1 VGTSPTVPAATE
13 SSTVGDI
20 DIDIDID
27 TGYGPAG
34 P

>member
-20 DIDIDID
+20 DIDID